1 MLKTM
6 SITKTLVGGAYDD
19 QNPDGWINWKKL
31 RETGRV
37 TEKEAILS
45 NGDKVKT
52 LSYLSES
59 GDVIVRQRFY
69 DKVVSKSLA
78 EQVEELHGLLHFAVT
93 DEDYVEAAYLRDKIN
108 LLKSKQDE

>member
-1 MLKTM
+1 MLKIM

-19 QNPDGWINWKKL
+19 QDPDGWINWKKL

-37 TEKEAILS
+37 TEKKTILP
-45 NGDKVKT
+45 NGDKVRV
-52 LSYLSES
+52 LSYLSEN
-59 GDVIVRQRFY
+59 GDIIIRQKFY

-78 EQVEELHGLLHFAVT
+78 EQVDELHGLLHFALS
-93 DEDYVEAAYLRDKIN
+93 DEDYAEAALLRDKIN